1 MGRGGAG
8 RAFTL
13 TLPRGGGDR
22 TWGSLRLTPA
32 TRRRMGITELT
43 EMSRWGH
50 DRAWADAG
58 GRFKMFDDKPEP
70 IGAWSIW
77 NTAVHRSRSRKCDQ

>member
-1 MGRGGAG
+1 
-8 RAFTL
+8 
-13 TLPRGGGDR
+13 
-22 TWGSLRLTPA
+22 
-32 TRRRMGITELT
+32 MGITELT